1 MILYAKEG
9 IFANQAKEEA
19 QELTA
24 TERAKKA
31 IERANEVMASDKPA
45 PEKPELNAHDEYRA
59 LQLCDPVRA
68 GIYWRA
74 NREAILA
81 CKFDD

>member
-45 PEKPELNAHDEYRA
+45 LNAHDEYRA